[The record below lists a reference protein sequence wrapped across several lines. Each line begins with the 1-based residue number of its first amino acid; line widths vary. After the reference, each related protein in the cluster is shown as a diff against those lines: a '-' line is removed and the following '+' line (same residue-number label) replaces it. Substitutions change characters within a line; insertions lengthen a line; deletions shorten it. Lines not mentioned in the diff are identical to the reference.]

1 MEVIIIEYA
10 GYMAKLLTALFLGIL
25 LGLERQKSGKT
36 AGIKTH
42 GLVSM
47 GSALFVIISL
57 VVSEMFAAETIFDPL
72 RVASHIIVGV
82 GFIGGGAIIVKND
95 SISGLTSAANLWIAA
110 GIGMA
115 TGFGLYPLAIMV
127 TIMSLLVFLI
137 AGFVDKRSKRHSS
150 DQ

>member
-1 MEVIIIEYA
+1 MEDMIREY
-10 GYMAKLLTALFLGIL
+10 GVHSAKLVIALFLGIL
-25 LGLERQKSGKT
+25 LGLEREKSGKT
-36 AGIKTH
+36 AGINTH

-57 VVSEMFAAETIFDPL
+57 VVSQAFSEETIFDPL

-82 GFIGGGAIIVKND
+82 GFIGGGAIIVRND

-115 TGFGLYPLAIMV
+115 TGFGLYPLAILV
-127 TIMSLLVFLI
+127 TLMSLLVFLI
-137 AGFVDKRSKRHSS
+137 VGFIDRRSKRRLKES
-150 DQ
+150 

>member
-1 MEVIIIEYA
+1 MEDIIREY
-10 GYMAKLLTALFLGIL
+10 GIHSAKLLTALFLGIL
-25 LGLERQKSGKT
+25 LGLEREKSGKT

-57 VVSEMFAAETIFDPL
+57 VVSNTFAQETIFDPL

-115 TGFGLYPLAIMV
+115 TGFGLYPLAILV
-127 TIMSLLVFLI
+127 TVMALLVFLI
-137 AGFVDKRSKRHSS
+137 VGFIDRRTKRRSE
-150 DQ
+150 DF